1 MWRNTP
7 HEKCGENLS
16 RGEVFPHGKCG
27 DNLSCEEISPHE
39 EWGKKRPCGEMWRK
53 IFFVT
58 MYAVLLKNQ
67 FLLQLTLFCMQ
78 KNVTKNDKYQ
88 VCRVGIIL
96 HLFCSYYFF
105 FSPGA
110 QAQNNTNLADIH
122 FLTASVFFYV
132 SFVLISS
139 SCTVLGKL
147 GQSVDNQASEAVNH
161 STHHRGLMES
171 IWLT

>member
-1 MWRNTP
+1 MWR
-7 HEKCGENLS
+7 
-16 RGEVFPHGKCG
+16 R
-27 DNLSCEEISPHE
+27 IS
-39 EWGKKRPCGEMWRK
+39 
-53 IFFVT
+53 FVT
-58 MYAVLLKNQ
+58 IYAVLLVFVAINA
-67 FLLQLTLFCMQ
+67 LLRAE
-78 KNVTKNDKYQ
+78 NGTKNDKYQ

>member
-1 MWRNTP
+1 MTV
-7 HEKCGENLS
+7 H
-16 RGEVFPHGKCG
+16 
-27 DNLSCEEISPHE
+27 
-39 EWGKKRPCGEMWRK
+39 
-53 IFFVT
+53 
-58 MYAVLLKNQ
+58 
-67 FLLQLTLFCMQ
+67 
-78 KNVTKNDKYQ
+78 
-88 VCRVGIIL
+88 
-96 HLFCSYYFF
+96 FCSYYFF

-161 STHHRGLMES
+161 STHHRGLMERS
-171 IWLT
+171 G